1 MITATANTAMAE
13 AVLRN
18 GAAYTE
24 GFGVG
29 AKDGLDIL
37 LTKIG
42 VTAVEAA
49 GIFMDKMAAA
59 NHLHHIYEWTQTG
72 SAGGR
77 LFDYDFVVS
86 GNSVLFSGDLK
97 VSSTI
102 APTSTEVFANKA
114 FVMEEG
120 QTVTIS
126 PQSAKALAFNVGSDP
141 VFVTGSVNVSWP
153 GVAGTFQRYSQVFF
167 GTYLRQ
173 SFLLDIMKQL
183 STADEFVAGWAA
195 GAKGGG
201 FGAGRAAGVKYI
213 SSPKFG
219 IGGGS

>member
-1 MITATANTAMAE
+1 MIIATANTAMAE

-24 GFGVG
+24 GFGIG
-29 AKDGLDIL
+29 AKDGLELL

-49 GIFMDKMAAA
+49 GIFMDRMAAGH
-59 NHLHHIYEWTQTG
+59 HLHHIYEWTQTG
-72 SAGGR
+72 NAGGR

-86 GNSVLFSGDLK
+86 GNSVLFTGDLK
-97 VSSTI
+97 VSTTV

-114 FVMEEG
+114 FVMEAGE
-120 QTVTIS
+120 TVTIS
-126 PQSAKALAFNVGSDP
+126 PQSAQVLAFDVGGER
-141 VFVTGSVNVSWP
+141 VFVSGSVNVSWP
-153 GVAGTFQRYSQVFF
+153 GVAGTFQKYSQLFF

-201 FGAGRAAGVKYI
+201 FSAGKAAGVKYI
-213 SSPKFG
+213 SSPKFS
-219 IGGGS
+219 IGGSI

>member
-18 GAAYTE
+18 GAAYAE

-29 AKDGLDIL
+29 AKDGLDLL

-59 NHLHHIYEWTQTG
+59 NHLHHIYEWGQTG

-102 APTSTEVFANKA
+102 APTSTEAFGNKA
-114 FVMEEG
+114 FVMEAGE
-120 QTVTIS
+120 TVTIS
-126 PQSAKALAFNVGSDP
+126 PQSAEVLAFNSGGEQ
-141 VFVTGSVNVSWP
+141 VFVRGSVNVSWP

-173 SFLLDIMKQL
+173 SFLFDIMKQL
-183 STADEFVAGWAA
+183 ETADEFVAGWAA

-213 SSPKFG
+213 SSPKIG
-219 IGGGS
+219 IAGVG